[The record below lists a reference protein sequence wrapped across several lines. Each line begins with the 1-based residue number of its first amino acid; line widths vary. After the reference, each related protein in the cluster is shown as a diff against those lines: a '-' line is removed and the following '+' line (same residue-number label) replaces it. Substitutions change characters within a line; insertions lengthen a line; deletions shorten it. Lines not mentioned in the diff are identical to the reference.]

1 MELDE
6 FTDYVSEVLDNEIP
20 QEIQEGLNL
29 GVIVSPDINK
39 CKEEQQYIIM
49 GVYVQNRLGKQII
62 IYYGSFLYFYE
73 DKSDEVWKRK
83 ILATIKHEFIHHI
96 EALSGQEDL
105 AKKERYE
112 ASHRKKIKKKDQ
124 EK

>member
-1 MELDE
+1 
-6 FTDYVSEVLDNEIP
+6 
-20 QEIQEGLNL
+20 
-29 GVIVSPDINK
+29 
-39 CKEEQQYIIM
+39 
-49 GVYVQNRLGKQII
+49 LGKQII